1 MTRAEARPK
10 KRDSLPVL
18 SPLRPFHLARAV
30 LRHHGPR
37 MPPGREKDTSDRFH
51 PATRKATSNERH
63 FSPLLSSFSRLFLL
77 SSPRP
82 ALSYRRR
89 FFLAFETGF
98 AFARSLAC
106 SRGQWSSAS
115 SSSSS
120 SLPIVRPRAFRA
132 KTLPSFARS
141 KDGNARGFFLL
152 LRWITSYFERS
163 LLSLSLSFFLYRQ
176 CEKERKVCSCRKFP
190 RPGNF

>member
-1 MTRAEARPK
+1 MSDVRTRSSSKATSIRRKTLLETDVVVVENSDAINRTMTRAEARPK

-51 PATRKATSNERH
+51 PATRKATSYERH

-98 AFARSLAC
+98 AVRSLARLLARTMVFC
-106 SRGQWSSAS
+106 FFFFIFFSPDRATARVPRENA
-115 SSSSS
+115 
-120 SLPIVRPRAFRA
+120 PIVRSIKGR
-132 KTLPSFARS
+132 
-141 KDGNARGFFLL
+141 
-152 LRWITSYFERS
+152 
-163 LLSLSLSFFLYRQ
+163 
-176 CEKERKVCSCRKFP
+176 
-190 RPGNF
+190 

>member
-51 PATRKATSNERH
+51 PTTRKATSNERH

-141 KDGNARGFFLL
+141 KDGNARFLP
-152 LRWITSYFERS
+152 SPPVDHQS
-163 LLSLSLSFFLYRQ
+163 L
-176 CEKERKVCSCRKFP
+176 
-190 RPGNF
+190 